1 MYSASNPAQGVDITL
16 WYILAFSIVLLT
28 LITAAMIWF
37 VVRYRRDR
45 HPEPAD
51 IRGNW
56 ILETVWLLVPTVI
69 ALSMFAIGWQSYIGL
84 RDVPEGAIE
93 IEVYAQMYSWIFVYP
108 NDKETENEL
117 VVPLGSAVKLNITS
131 EDVLHSFYLPSFRIK
146 IDAVKGMETYAW
158 FQADKLGV
166 FDIQCTEFCGEGHYD
181 MNAVLEIV
189 HPDEYTAWLETDEE
203 DD

>member
-1 MYSASNPAQGVDITL
+1 MYGASNPAQGVDITL
-16 WYILAFSIVLLT
+16 WYILVFSIFLLT

-37 VVRYRRDR
+37 VIRYRRDR

-51 IRGNW
+51 IRGNLV
-56 ILETVWLLVPTVI
+56 LETIWMVVPTVI
-69 ALSMFAIGWQSYIGL
+69 ALSMFVIGWQSYVGL

-131 EDVLHSFYLPSFRIK
+131 EDVLHSFYLSAFRIK
-146 IDAVKGMETYAW
+146 VDAIKGMETYAW
-158 FQADKLGV
+158 FQADKLGI

-189 HPDEYTAWLETDEE
+189 NQDEYTAWLEMDE
-203 DD
+203 DDE

>member
-1 MYSASNPAQGVDITL
+1 MYGASNPAQGVDITL
-16 WYILAFSIVLLT
+16 WYILIFSIVLLT

-45 HPEPAD
+45 HPEPVD
-51 IRGNW
+51 SRGNW
-56 ILETVWLLVPTVI
+56 ILETIWMLVPTVI
-69 ALSMFAIGWQSYIGL
+69 ALSMFVIGWQSYVGL
-84 RDVPEGAIE
+84 REVPEGAIE

-108 NDKETENEL
+108 NEKETENEL

-131 EDVLHSFYLPSFRIK
+131 EDVLHSFFLPAFRVK
-146 IDAVKGMETYAW
+146 VDAVKGMDTYAW

-166 FDIQCTEFCGEGHYD
+166 FNIQCTEFCGEGHYD

-189 HPDEYTAWLETDEE
+189 HQDEYAAWLETE
-203 DD
+203 DDDE